1 MNDLFT
7 TTDNP
12 ISKITRPYVHLHV
25 IKEEIPSSFPHT
37 HSSFKCCIIF
47 ASYYCTLMVFKILVY
62 SIAISIE
69 KDLLSDQILL
79 PFPPTTN
86 LSFSLFFPHFLKYY
100 GHTSYIYFFLKN
112 QSVFIIITIS
122 FLEDV
127 VSLCFI

>member
-37 HSSFKCCIIF
+37 HTPLSSVVYHFCKLLYFYGLQNSCLLTRHFYRKGSFIGSNPLAFPTNNKLVFFFILSSF
-47 ASYYCTLMVFKILVY
+47 FKILWPY
-62 SIAISIE
+62 
-69 KDLLSDQILL
+69 
-79 PFPPTTN
+79 
-86 LSFSLFFPHFLKYY
+86 FL
-100 GHTSYIYFFLKN
+100 HIFFLKN

-127 VSLCFI
+127 VSLFFI